1 MSYLTIEINEV
12 DVIGKGWFSQP
23 MATTYR
29 LDEYDLE
36 SIGKLNRDN
45 VENWLMKNSGDF
57 QMVDDFQVDIKDFQS
72 DFNSVDNYYEWL
84 SMMYPE

>member
-12 DVIGKGWFSQP
+12 DVIGHGWLNQR
-23 MATTYR
+23 MCYTYK
-29 LDEYDLE
+29 LTDYDVE